1 MSDQDDADKSEEP
14 SARKLSQAREKGQTL
29 SSKEVN
35 NFAVL
40 LGATL
45 IVGLIGPYLLMDMS
59 HALLFFIERPDRVD
73 MSAVGPVL
81 FDTLLNVGL
90 AIAPSLGLLVFVAAA
105 GILIQI
111 GWMVSPES
119 IMPKLEKISP
129 ISGAKRLFSLK
140 SVMELLKGII
150 KMVLVGFVAYLIV
163 SPEFSRIEL
172 MVQMDIKEL
181 LGETHWVAIKLFAG
195 VLAIT
200 GVMAVV
206 DYLYQRFEFMKQM
219 RMSKQEVKD
228 EHKQTEGDPHGP
240 HADDCRSA
248 EGDRGRDEPD
258 PFRGRAEI

>member
-1 MSDQDDADKSEEP
+1 MSDDDGDKSEEP

-45 IVGLIGPYLLMDMS
+45 IVGLIGPYLLTDMS

-90 AIAPSLGLLVFVAAA
+90 A
-105 GILIQI
+105 
-111 GWMVSPES
+111 
-119 IMPKLEKISP
+119 
-129 ISGAKRLFSLK
+129 
-140 SVMELLKGII
+140 
-150 KMVLVGFVAYLIV
+150 VAYLIV

-228 EHKQTEGDPHGP
+228 EHKQTEGDPHVK
-240 HADDCRSA
+240 ARL
-248 EGDRGRDEPD
+248 RQL
-258 PFRGRAEI
+258 RAERARTKSLPRGWMRWP